1 MGKVWSC
8 DCGIKKIAYYVCGG
22 TYMQNKKVLELDSFF
37 GKLVACDEYVEIIP
51 MYVTDSRKQGRKF
64 YYQNISGITCKE
76 PSVWW
81 GPGYIQFIIPGEQ
94 AKQIKWMDKG
104 WKKTVKNDP
113 NSLLLSVIGKDYKKR
128 YKEFIDFLN
137 KKISGKPESTADVA
151 NDLNQLKALKELLD
165 CGAINKQEFE
175 EEKRKILNRI

>member
-1 MGKVWSC
+1 
-8 DCGIKKIAYYVCGG
+8 
-22 TYMQNKKVLELDSFF
+22 MQNKKVLELDSFF

-104 WKKTVKNDP
+104 WKKTVKND
-113 NSLLLSVIGKDYKKR
+113 
-128 YKEFIDFLN
+128 
-137 KKISGKPESTADVA
+137 
-151 NDLNQLKALKELLD
+151 LNQLKALKELLD
-165 CGAINKQEFE
+165 CGAINKKEFE
-175 EEKRKILNRI
+175 EKKRKILNRI

>member
-1 MGKVWSC
+1 
-8 DCGIKKIAYYVCGG
+8 
-22 TYMQNKKVLELDSFF
+22 MQNKKVLELDSFF

-104 WKKTVKNDP
+104 WKKAVKNDP
-113 NSLLLSVIGKDYKKR
+113 NSLLLSVVGKDYKKR
-128 YKEFIDFLN
+128 YKEFMDFLN
-137 KKISGKPESTADVA
+137 KKISS
-151 NDLNQLKALKELLD
+151 
-165 CGAINKQEFE
+165 
-175 EEKRKILNRI
+175 